1 MVQETI
7 ILIAFF
13 FLSGHEEM
21 ETSAAAAAT
30 AGFSCLKILRPSFH
44 FRSPRGL
51 TAAMCVLL
59 QARK

>member
-21 ETSAAAAAT
+21 ETSAAAAT